1 MDIYVSR
8 SAIGMA
14 GDATSFF
21 DVWAIAR
28 DNSVF
33 DALSTNATIGG
44 HSQDFTT
51 TSALS
56 YTIGAP
62 VPAPGAIAL
71 LGAAG
76 LLGSRRR
83 RA

>member
-1 MDIYVSR
+1 
-8 SAIGMA
+8 MA
-14 GDATSFF
+14 GDGTYFF
-21 DVWAIAR
+21 DVWAISLN
-28 DNSVF
+28 NSVF
-33 DALSTNATIGG
+33 DALSTNATLGG
-44 HSQDFTT
+44 YSSDFTT
-51 TSALS
+51 TNALS